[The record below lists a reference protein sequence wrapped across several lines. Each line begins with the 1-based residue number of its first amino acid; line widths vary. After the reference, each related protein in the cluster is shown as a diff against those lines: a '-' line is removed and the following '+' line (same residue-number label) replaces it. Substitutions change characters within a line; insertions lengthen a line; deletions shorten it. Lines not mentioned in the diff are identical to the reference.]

1 MDYNKLKDII
11 KDEGRVILGDY
22 IEKEYLTDGLG
33 VDYGQADA
41 LIFANNTEEIIKIVK
56 FANENL
62 IPITPRGAG
71 TCLTGASIPTEGGI
85 ILDLSKMNNIL
96 ELDEENLS
104 ITLEPGVL
112 LEDLQAYVEAKNL
125 FYPPDPGEKTSTIGG
140 NISTNAGGMRAVKYG
155 VTRDYVK
162 ELEVVSG
169 DGSLLY
175 VGSKTI
181 KNSSGL
187 DLKNLIVGS
196 EGTLGIITKITLKLI
211 PKPAKSVSV
220 LITFDSLET
229 GVSCISKIIKSN
241 SNPTAIEFME
251 SNIVENSEKYL
262 DLKLPCKPGD
272 AYLLLTFDGEEDEI
286 AFNINKTKEVV
297 LSSGALDFREL
308 NEKEALEVWKIRGA
322 LASSI
327 CYNNEQV
334 PIDIVVPINKIM
346 EFVKF
351 TNECGR
357 RHGVQV
363 IYFGHA
369 GDGNIHV
376 SAIRNFME
384 SNEWKL
390 RTHNLLEELYR
401 KSKELSGLP
410 SGEHGIGLTKKEY
423 FKKVTLKENLE
434 FMKNIKNIFDKNNIL
449 NVNKVYY

>member
-41 LIFANNTEEIIKIVK
+41 LIFAKNTEEIIKIVK

-71 TCLTGASIPTEGGI
+71 TCLTGASIPTEGGV

-211 PKPAKSVSV
+211 PKPAKSISV

>member
-41 LIFANNTEEIIKIVK
+41 LIFAKNTEEIIKIVK